1 MPVTLIPTKDSAE
14 EMRKS
19 LADVE
24 ALIDVLPPDSGL
36 FVVVYDG
43 NEPSLVAV
51 ANMDVAVLI
60 ASAFAVAAQQVPILL
75 GEDEDYFDDV

>member
-1 MPVTLIPTKDSAE
+1 MPVTLIPAKDSSE
-14 EMRKS
+14 EMRKA

-24 ALIDVLPPDSGL
+24 ALIDVLPPTSGL

-75 GEDEDYFDDV
+75 GEDDDYFDDV

>member
-1 MPVTLIPTKDSAE
+1 MTVTLIPAKDSSD
-14 EMRKS
+14 EMRKA

-24 ALIDVLPPDSGL
+24 ALIDVLPPTSGL

-75 GEDEDYFDDV
+75 GEDDDYFDDV

>member
-24 ALIDVLPPDSGL
+24 ALIDVLPPGSGL

>member
-1 MPVTLIPTKDSAE
+1 MTVTLIPAKDSSN
-14 EMRKS
+14 EMRKA

-24 ALIDVLPPDSGL
+24 ALIDVLPPTSGL

-75 GEDEDYFDDV
+75 GEDDDYFDDV

>member
-1 MPVTLIPTKDSAE
+1 MPVTLIPAKDSGE
-14 EMRKS
+14 EMRKA

-24 ALIDVLPPDSGL
+24 ALIDVLPPTSGL

-75 GEDEDYFDDV
+75 GEDDDYFDDV

>member
-1 MPVTLIPTKDSAE
+1 MPVTLIPAKDSSE
-14 EMRKS
+14 EMRKA

-24 ALIDVLPPDSGL
+24 ALIDVLPPTSGL

-75 GEDEDYFDDV
+75 GEDDYFDDV

>member
-1 MPVTLIPTKDSAE
+1 MTVTLIPAKDSSD
-14 EMRKS
+14 EMRKA

-75 GEDEDYFDDV
+75 GEDDDYFDDV

>member
-1 MPVTLIPTKDSAE
+1 MPVTLIPAKDSSD
-14 EMRKS
+14 EMRKA

-24 ALIDVLPPDSGL
+24 ALIDVLPPTSGL

-75 GEDEDYFDDV
+75 GEDDDYFDDV

>member
-1 MPVTLIPTKDSAE
+1 MPVTLLPTKDSAE
-14 EMRKS
+14 EMRKA

-75 GEDEDYFDDV
+75 GEDDDYFDDV

>member
-1 MPVTLIPTKDSAE
+1 MPVTLIPAKDSGE
-14 EMRKS
+14 EMRKA

-24 ALIDVLPPDSGL
+24 ALIDVLPPTSGL

-75 GEDEDYFDDV
+75 GEDDYFDDV